1 MVFKKGIWIL
11 NFNLNFQFSVNKKKM
26 TAIYLR
32 KTPYVHCGDHHS
44 AKALSK
50 NKLQSVWNFSQRY
63 WNKDTMEYWSLW
75 ELVLVCELE
84 EEKKELAQDYASL
97 RDKTFKIANELQITK
112 DCCDNMEQYTR
123 RDCLEVCGIPVQQGE
138 DTNDIIIKLGSKIG
152 K

>member
-1 MVFKKGIWIL
+1 MQEALERKLEPLKSTIEEINTTVDGIVKSISFLSGQYDDLLKK
-11 NFNLNFQFSVNKKKM
+11 V
-26 TAIYLR
+26 
-32 KTPYVHCGDHHS
+32 
-44 AKALSK
+44 AK
-50 NKLQSVWNFSQRY
+50 
-63 WNKDTMEYWSLW
+63 
-75 ELVLVCELE
+75 LE

-97 RDKTFKIANELQITK
+97 TDKTFKIANELQITK